1 MQDNRT
7 LGDLDLPAV
16 RFNPIKI
23 LVRRSDVAHDGECLW
38 GSSMTLAESLY
49 GWHDLLSH
57 VKTREI
63 HTSSRG
69 VHGIIG
75 VLTVVI
81 TIALFNSTA
90 VFVMMAG

>member
-1 MQDNRT
+1 
-7 LGDLDLPAV
+7 
-16 RFNPIKI
+16 
-23 LVRRSDVAHDGECLW
+23 
-38 GSSMTLAESLY
+38 MTLAESLY